1 MGKKKKNILG
11 IWSAALKTPRL
22 IKQMMTLREAG
33 YGADILYWNRQLREV
48 IDRYKIDAVKEKI
61 GVYEIKTIKAPYG
74 RGIFGVYPRLSYF
87 LKTLFFLLK
96 WGSRYSLIQAVDFD
110 SALPAFFYKA
120 FLNRKIK
127 FIYDIADF
135 IETFYSPI
143 PGFLRKSIRLVDKK
157 IMGIA
162 DAIILPDTNR
172 LVNIPENFKEKVFII
187 NNAPAIDLNRVQ
199 KLAKKFHLFHP
210 DKINVFYCGAFS
222 KDRGIEM
229 LLEVCNNLKEKMD
242 VYFAGWGTLEKKI
255 KESSEKL
262 SNVYYLGGLSE
273 ERVLAYLSLMDISYI
288 MYSPD
293 YEHNCL
299 ASPCKI
305 FEAFAMGRPV
315 IVAEGTSID
324 VLVKK
329 YDAGYVVSYNREK
342 LKSFFQNIKKEDLKA
357 KGKKA
362 AKIYQQFSWDGS
374 KQILLKLYSNLL
386 KEPSE
391 PVVQKNDPNH
401 KMSSL

>member
-1 MGKKKKNILG
+1 MKNKKKNILG
-11 IWSAALKTPRL
+11 IWSAAFKTPRL
-22 IKQMMTLREAG
+22 IKQMITFVENG
-33 YGADILYWNRQLREV
+33 YDVDILYWNRKLGEE
-48 IDRYKIDAVKEKI
+48 IDRYNIEKTKGKI
-61 GVYEIKTIKAPYG
+61 GVHEIKTVKAPYG
-74 RGIFGVYPRLSYF
+74 RGIFGIYPRLSYF
-87 LKTLFFLLK
+87 FKILLFLIK
-96 WGSRYSLIQAVDFD
+96 KEKQYSVIHAVDFD
-110 SALPAFFYKA
+110 SALPVFIYKI
-120 FLNRKIK
+120 FLNKKIK

-135 IETFYSPI
+135 IETFYSPV
-143 PGFLRKSIRLVDKK
+143 PNFVRKLIEIIDRK
-157 IMGIA
+157 IMGKA

-172 LVNIPENFKEKVFII
+172 LIHIPENFKEKIFII
-187 NNAPAIDLNRVQ
+187 NNAPAVDLKCVK
-199 KLAKKFHLFHP
+199 KLEKKFHLFYP
-210 DKINVFYCGAFS
+210 NKINVFYCGAFS

-229 LLEVCNNLKEKMD
+229 LLEVCNNLKEKID
-242 VYFAGWGTLEKKI
+242 VYFAGWGVLEKKI

-273 ERVLAYLSLMDISYI
+273 ESVLAYLSLMDISYI

-329 YDAGYVVSYNREK
+329 YDAGYVVSYSREK
-342 LKSFFQNIKKEDLKA
+342 LKAFFQNIKKEDLKA

-362 AKIYQQFSWDGS
+362 AKIYPLFNWKGS
-374 KQILLKLYSNLL
+374 RQTLIQLYSNLL
-386 KEPSE
+386 KSE
-391 PVVQKNDPNH
+391 II
-401 KMSSL
+401 